1 MIKKLVALLLFV
13 SSCSF
18 LCAQTI
24 KTDVLVIG
32 QTPSGIAAAIQS
44 ARSKVK
50 TVLTGAN
57 QNMPGGVSV
66 ISAASDLPAGIWS
79 EFRARV
85 HEFYKGKPGFDTG
98 DNGELKFEGTMAAS
112 ILKKITDTV
121 KNLSSYPNSLF
132 TSIKKDGDR
141 WEVRISQNEK
151 VVTIK
156 ARVVIDATEHGAV
169 AAKLNTAAVDG
180 VSRLNYRS
188 KIYRTSIASAAN
200 LSFVPLNAVILKG
213 TDNLLVTEKALS
225 AERDIQWLP
234 LQLELGQGV
243 GATAA
248 YCAFFKTTTKN
259 LKVRIIQGEI
269 LDFNGRLIP
278 FADIPLHDADWRA
291 IQQVAATGM
300 LEGSEAEDK
309 NPQLFFQPDAS
320 VNTAEVKPVL
330 TEIYTRAFL
339 WFNREKP
346 AEKFTVGNMLS
357 LISDYTLTEPQVLKL
372 NIQKAW
378 KSQYKF
384 KLDFNPGRPITR
396 REFAVLANKFLN
408 PFARTVD
415 LDGRLVN

>member
-1 MIKKLVALLLFV
+1 MLLFV

-32 QTPSGIAAAIQS
+32 RTPSGIAAAIQS
-44 ARSKVK
+44 ARSKAK
-50 TVLTGAN
+50 TVLVGAN
-57 QNMPGGVSV
+57 ENMPGGVSV
-66 ISAASDLPAGIWS
+66 ISVARDLPSGIWS

-98 DNGELKFEGTMAAS
+98 DNGELKFEGTTAES

-132 TSIKKDGDR
+132 ISIKKDGDR
-141 WEVRISQNEK
+141 WEVHISQNEK
-151 VVTIK
+151 IITIK
-156 ARVVIDATEHGAV
+156 ARVVVDATEHGAV
-169 AAKLNTAAVDG
+169 AAKLNMAAVDG
-180 VSRLNYRS
+180 VSQLNYRS
-188 KIYRTSIASAAN
+188 GIYRTSVASAAD
-200 LSFVPLNAVILKG
+200 LHFVPLKAVILKG
-213 TDNLLVTEKALS
+213 ADNVLITEKILP
-225 AERDIQWLP
+225 AEKDIQWLP

-269 LDFNGRLIP
+269 LDFHGRLIP
-278 FADIPLHDADWRA
+278 FADIPQNDADWRS

-300 LEGSEAEDK
+300 LKGWEAGNK
-309 NPQLFFQPDAS
+309 NPQLFFRPDSAVS
-320 VNTAEVKPVL
+320 TAEVKPVL

-378 KSQYKF
+378 KNQYKF
-384 KLDFNPGRPITR
+384 KLDFNPERPITR
-396 REFAVLANKFLN
+396 REFAVLTNKFLN